1 MSLTMRIVK
10 ALAAAL
16 CITAL
21 IIAVCVAL
29 AYLVQVAGSGIA
41 MAALIFAAVAILAF
55 LGLED

>member
-10 ALAAAL
+10 ALAAAI

-21 IIAVCVAL
+21 IIAVCVSL
-29 AYLVQVAGSGIA
+29 AYLVQVGGSGVA
-41 MAALIFAAVAILAF
+41 MAALIFASAAIIAF